1 FKYYNP
7 EEKIGNKTMA
17 EHLRFGVAYWHT
29 FTADLSDPFGV
40 GTAQRDWN
48 NLEPMEQA
56 KARVD
61 AIFEFMQKTQIE
73 YFCFHD
79 VDIAPEGSTLQESN
93 ENLDVIVDRIKEKME
108 ETGKKLLWNTTN
120 NFTHERFVHGAA
132 TSSNAD
138 VYAYA

>member
-1 FKYYNP
+1 MRGLNMTYFNIDPVTYEGPKSNNIYSFKYYNP

-73 YFCFHD
+73 YF
-79 VDIAPEGSTLQESN
+79 VST
-93 ENLDVIVDRIKEKME
+93 M
-108 ETGKKLLWNTTN
+108 
-120 NFTHERFVHGAA
+120 
-132 TSSNAD
+132 
-138 VYAYA
+138 